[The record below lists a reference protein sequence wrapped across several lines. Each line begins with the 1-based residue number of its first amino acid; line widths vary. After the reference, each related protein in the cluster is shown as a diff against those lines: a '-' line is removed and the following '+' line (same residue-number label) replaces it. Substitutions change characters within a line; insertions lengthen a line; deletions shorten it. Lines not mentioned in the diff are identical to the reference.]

1 MTPEETRILLG
12 EVAIIDSRKMSTETA
27 NVWQQLLH
35 GFTLAE
41 CREALATF
49 RRNRPDDWVNPGHLV
64 QIMNRAPSWD
74 QVRKCGHAIPLGA
87 YCHDCSHPSN
97 CVMCLTPAPVEEDP
111 DW

>member
-12 EVAIIDSRKMSTETA
+12 EVAVIDRRKMSTETA
-27 NVWQQLLH
+27 NMWQALLH
-35 GFTLAE
+35 GFTLDE
-41 CREALATF
+41 CRDALATF

-74 QVRKCGHAIPLGA
+74 QIRRCDHGIPLGT
-87 YCHDCSHPSN
+87 YCHDCTHATN
-97 CVMCLTPAPVEEDP
+97 CHMCLMPVAEDEDP